1 MYTARYK
8 PNPASSN
15 SGTQWKNWESWTP
28 LKQHRV
34 SQRLCA
40 GRVSTKH
47 PRGVWT
53 ASCSPTQSALSKLT
67 TELRWVSWGLFAQ
80 QKHYYISRFVLV
92 SKQGRPQGTSVAALC
107 ERARTLWEEA
117 DLSFLTPCLPTS
129 VPALA
134 WFFKAF
140 QGFFHSPRLNSEC
153 LKEEFLHG
161 NSCWKTK
168 RRTKLT
174 FTTKSSDAW
183 IIATATQETIE
194 QNSSAL
200 SLPRIKP
207 PRALCMSSPP
217 LSFGPLAWLLT
228 AIPSKRWT
236 TSLLQGNFTQPK
248 DSPALQH

>member
-1 MYTARYK
+1 M
-8 PNPASSN
+8 
-15 SGTQWKNWESWTP
+15 
-28 LKQHRV
+28 
-34 SQRLCA
+34 
-40 GRVSTKH
+40 
-47 PRGVWT
+47 
-53 ASCSPTQSALSKLT
+53 
-67 TELRWVSWGLFAQ
+67 
-80 QKHYYISRFVLV
+80 
-92 SKQGRPQGTSVAALC
+92 SKQGWPRGASVAALC

-117 DLSFLTPCLPTS
+117 DLSFLTACLPTS

-168 RRTKLT
+168 CLTKLT

-183 IIATATQETIE
+183 IIANATQDTIQ

-200 SLPRIKP
+200 SLPRIKTL
-207 PRALCMSSPP
+207 RVLCTSPPP

-228 AIPSKRWT
+228 AIPGKCWT

-248 DSPALQH
+248 ESPALKQ